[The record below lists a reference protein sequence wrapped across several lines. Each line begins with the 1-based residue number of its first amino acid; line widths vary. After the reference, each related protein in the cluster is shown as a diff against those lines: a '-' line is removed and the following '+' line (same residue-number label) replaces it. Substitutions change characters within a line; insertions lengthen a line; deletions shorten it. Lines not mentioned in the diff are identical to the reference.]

1 MGTHATRG
9 AGDQGLER
17 TATVCS
23 TRPAWGSRPSPSG
36 GRLGR
41 PRGLPPEVADAAPPP
56 RFAPPLGVPAQP
68 GARARREGA
77 GREIRRR
84 EGWGWE
90 RGVTSKQ
97 RRQRAGARTS
107 LRTPGLAAAGQGRR
121 RRHRRDLD
129 PRSLAVGEYDRAAP
143 FLKVTGLKGAESGA
157 WGSGPGSPRRAC
169 GPGTPSLR
177 RAGVRRHHCGFLG
190 LNVPPPRPQ
199 WNSPYLPHPPPQCLQ
214 PGPRTRRCALFPG
227 PPGSGRFL
235 LRWTPRGLPES
246 QRRPPSSS
254 AEECSSCGLRSLSH
268 HEEAPSPVI
277 PFPMS
282 FGFPGMYTLSF
293 SKGPHFFFLWH
304 FFTPEI
310 PCLSV
315 LISHPARHPPTRGS
329 CLFVH
334 FALHIGL

>member
-1 MGTHATRG
+1 MGAHATRG

-17 TATVCS
+17 TATVS
-23 TRPAWGSRPSPSG
+23 TRPACGSRPSLSGEDSAVPGRSHPREPTQRHLPASPRPSG
-36 GRLGR
+36 S
-41 PRGLPPEVADAAPPP
+41 PPSP
-56 RFAPPLGVPAQP
+56 
-68 GARARREGA
+68 ARARREGA

-177 RAGVRRHHCGFLG
+177 RAGVRRHHCRFLG
-190 LNVPPPRPQ
+190 WPGPSGRSAPSAAVEQ
-199 WNSPYLPHPPPQCLQ
+199 SLPHPPPQCLQ
-214 PGPRTRRCALFPG
+214 PGPPTRRCALFPR

-246 QRRPPSSS
+246 QGRPPSSS
-254 AEECSSCGLRSLSH
+254 AEECSS
-268 HEEAPSPVI
+268 
-277 PFPMS
+277 
-282 FGFPGMYTLSF
+282 
-293 SKGPHFFFLWH
+293 
-304 FFTPEI
+304 
-310 PCLSV
+310 
-315 LISHPARHPPTRGS
+315 
-329 CLFVH
+329 
-334 FALHIGL
+334 